1 MTQEEFLLKDYE
13 LKITYLTDHFQRIW
27 TRFNFFVTIETALI
41 GGNFLLQAEDG
52 FDPRLVYAG
61 IVLSIFW
68 YLMGAEDRYL
78 MRLYRY
84 QAEKGGEAIADGDA
98 LVRTISALDYFYL
111 MDAAMRLRRA

>member
-78 MRLYRY
+78 VRLEEEGLVKPA
-84 QAEKGGEAIADGDA
+84 QGLFDA
-98 LVRTISALDYFYL
+98 PD
-111 MDAAMRLRRA
+111 RRS